1 MVDPL
6 LALAALAPLAVVA
19 ALLVGALWPATR
31 AMPIA
36 WATAAIVGLVA
47 WNMPIEWVLAA
58 SISGVLTAVEILWI
72 VFGALALLYTLM
84 RAGAVD
90 RINAGFVAISEDR
103 RVQVVLVGFFLATF
117 LEGVAGFGTP
127 AAVVAPL
134 LLALGF
140 PPLAAV
146 VAALV
151 GHAIA
156 TTFGAVGVPVRPGVE
171 EPLGALESLSSAEA
185 VDVTLQ
191 AAGSA
196 ALYQVAVGVFMPLVA
211 VGMVVHFFGDPE
223 ERSLSAIREVVPLCL
238 FAGIAFVVPFALTA
252 LFVGPELPS
261 IVGAMAGA
269 AVVVA
274 VLRAGYLHPDE
285 EWSFRAQ
292 EQWPEHW
299 IGEIDPGS
307 AGSLSGPDAGDA
319 VDSSPDAADTTDA
332 AGTSGDAP
340 TASMSLARA
349 WTPYVILV
357 VLLIATRDFTP
368 IGVALTELSALA
380 PAWDAIL
387 GTDIGGEVRWA
398 YVPGTWLALS
408 ALAAIPLFGMDRG
421 QVESAWRE
429 AGQKLV
435 SPAVALVFVIAMV
448 GIMTESGTAPN
459 APGGDS
465 MMIVLADAT
474 ASVVGDVYPA
484 VATVVGVLGTFITG
498 SITVSNLTFSQ
509 LQYDVAVQL
518 GLPTHHILAAQMV
531 GAAIGNVLAIH
542 NVIAALAT
550 VGLVGQE
557 GRVVRLNLFPV
568 LYYVVAMGA
577 IVSVVTLL

>member
-31 AMPIA
+31 AMPVA

-58 SISGVLTAVEILWI
+58 SISGVLTAIEILWI

-171 EPLGALESLSSAEA
+171 EPLSALESLSGPEA
-185 VDVTLQ
+185 VDITLQ

-261 IVGAMAGA
+261 IVGAMVGA

-285 EWSFRAQ
+285 EWTFQAR
-292 EQWPEHW
+292 EHW
-299 IGEIDPGS
+299 PDHWVGSIEPGS
-307 AGSLSGPDAGDA
+307 TGTSSSSGAT
-319 VDSSPDAADTTDA
+319 SSTDAADGPTD
-332 AGTSGDAP
+332 DAP
-340 TASMSLARA
+340 VASMSLARA
-349 WTPYVILV
+349 WTPYVLLV
-357 VLLIATRDFTP
+357 ALLIATRDFTP
-368 IGVALTELSALA
+368 IGGVLTEISALA

-408 ALAAIPLFGMDRG
+408 AIAAIPLFGMDRG

-557 GRVVRLNLFPV
+557 GRVIRLNLFPV
-568 LYYVVAMGA
+568 VYYVVAMGA
-577 IVSVVTLL
+577 LVSIATLL

>member
-1 MVDPL
+1 M
-6 LALAALAPLAVVA
+6 ALAALSPLAVVA

-31 AMPIA
+31 AMPVA
-36 WATAAIVGLVA
+36 WATAAIVGFVA
-47 WNMPIEWVLAA
+47 WNMPVEWVLAA
-58 SISGVLTAVEILWI
+58 SISGVLTAIEILWI

-185 VDVTLQ
+185 IDVTLQ
-191 AAGSA
+191 AAGAA

-211 VGMVVHFFGDPE
+211 VGMIVHFFGDPE
-223 ERSLSAIREVVPLCL
+223 ERSLSAILEVVPLCL

-261 IVGAMAGA
+261 IVGAMVGA

-285 EWSFRAQ
+285 EWTFRTR
-292 EQWPEHW
+292 EHWPDHW
-299 IGEIDPGS
+299 IGSIEPGS
-307 AGSLSGPDAGDA
+307 N
-319 VDSSPDAADTTDA
+319 
-332 AGTSGDAP
+332 GTSSSSDATDGLSDDAP
-340 TASMSLARA
+340 AASMSLARA
-349 WTPYVILV
+349 WTPYVLLV

-448 GIMTESGTAPN
+448 GIMTESGAAPN
-459 APGGDS
+459 APSGDS

-577 IVSVVTLL
+577 LVSVVTLL